1 MSWRLFLQGFRF
13 PQHNGG
19 LCLPGPACRAGVCP
33 TGSPWGHPSVPE
45 PDAPAGAR
53 VETLSQTGSETCP
66 LLPLPTPGPP
76 APGSRGGRRIA
87 SCTPTMCPRADTR
100 VHMQVPR
107 PRGLHGALPSAPG
120 RATQMAPSTRLLPAA
135 LRLLF
140 PGPSSKTRGGREE
153 AWEGPPQLLR
163 SPLTGRVHHSLWTF
177 ISRVQV
183 TDAPLSGGWG
193 ANRPPAPAGRW
204 PLSP

>member
-1 MSWRLFLQGFRF
+1 MAACACLDRHVGLGSAQQDRRGDTHLF
-13 PQHNGG
+13 
-19 LCLPGPACRAGVCP
+19 
-33 TGSPWGHPSVPE
+33 PSQTPSQEPE
-45 PDAPAGAR
+45 LK
-53 VETLSQTGSETCP
+53 LSQTGSETCP